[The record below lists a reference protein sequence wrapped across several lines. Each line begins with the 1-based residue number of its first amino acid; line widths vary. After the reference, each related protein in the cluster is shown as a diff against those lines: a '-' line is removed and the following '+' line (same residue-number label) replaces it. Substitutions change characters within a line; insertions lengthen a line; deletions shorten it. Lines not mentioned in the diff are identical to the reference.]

1 MTKET
6 MKRITP
12 ITDNGNT
19 GPFHGRLFS
28 NARTLKMNPASPSKA
43 IATQNKR
50 IDNLTLYS
58 SKSLYEN
65 SYQDT
70 HISYAKSRKKQAADK
85 TVRLCEQF
93 LHVVDESFYN
103 SAISYAFLARFAG
116 TVILCY
122 HKN

>member
-1 MTKET
+1 MQVRVKRSLHKIKEL
-6 MKRITP
+6 I
-12 ITDNGNT
+12 
-19 GPFHGRLFS
+19 
-28 NARTLKMNPASPSKA
+28 
-43 IATQNKR
+43 
-50 IDNLTLYS
+50 NLTLYS
-58 SKSLYEN
+58 SKSLYED

-85 TVRLCEQF
+85 TVRLSEQF

>member
-28 NARTLKMNPASPSKA
+28 NTRTLKMNPASPSKA

-50 IDNLTLYS
+50 IDRFN
-58 SKSLYEN
+58 
-65 SYQDT
+65 
-70 HISYAKSRKKQAADK
+70 I
-85 TVRLCEQF
+85 VF
-93 LHVVDESFYN
+93 LQIIV
-103 SAISYAFLARFAG
+103 
-116 TVILCY
+116 
-122 HKN
+122 